1 MERSR
6 RLREAKDVYA
16 SRQRTNGRITLSWL
30 ISHVRKLLVASQS
43 WFVVSIVGEWIL
55 PRRLERMQIAVHPL
69 VRRCWHRNQCCDH
82 LYHHGVAL
90 GHQDGLLFGRMVAKS
105 AVLLLGTRR
114 RRGQRVRLL
123 APVEHSV
130 HSTLVHIRAVCGAV
144 PFSFL
149 FPPFH
154 TRCPFHFLVRTW
166 ADDIDLKAALSFVAA
181 RLVQTLARYAA
192 GSGISE
198 IKCILS
204 GFIMQGFLG
213 FWTFLIKSLTLVSE
227 TTPVSFG
234 VLVFLIHE
242 MDSPL

>member
-1 MERSR
+1 LERSR

-30 ISHVRKLLVASQS
+30 ISHVLKLLVASQS
-43 WFVVSIVGEWIL
+43 WFVVSIVGEWIS
-55 PRRLERMQIAVHPL
+55 PRRREQMQIAIHL
-69 VRRCWHRNQCCDH
+69 FVRRCWHRNQCCDH

-90 GHQDGLLFGRMVAKS
+90 GHQDGLLLGWMVAKS
-105 AVLLLGTRR
+105 AVLLLGTGR

-130 HSTLVHIRAVCGAV
+130 YSTLVHIRAVCGAV
-144 PFSFL
+144 PFPFL

-166 ADDIDLKAALSFVAA
+166 ADDIDQKAALSFVAA

-227 TTPVSFG
+227 TTLVSFG
-234 VLVFLIHE
+234 GLVF
-242 MDSPL
+242 